1 MNSMKSK
8 LLSLQI
14 VLMVSLF
21 SVMACSSSDSSEM
34 SEMITLENDLSD
46 KVSQSS
52 VSEFGDKVFTRIWSY
67 PPTLDAHLTGDT
79 TSSAIVVEIFGGL
92 VSFDTSLNLIPDLAE
107 SWDISEDAET
117 YTFKIR
123 KDDVFHDGKK
133 VTADDF

>member
-46 KVSQSS
+46 KVSHSS
-52 VSEFGDKVFTRIWSY
+52 VSEFGDKEFTKGSCKRDENRH
-67 PPTLDAHLTGDT
+67 P
-79 TSSAIVVEIFGGL
+79 
-92 VSFDTSLNLIPDLAE
+92 
-107 SWDISEDAET
+107 ISCQISR
-117 YTFKIR
+117 Y
-123 KDDVFHDGKK
+123 
-133 VTADDF
+133 